1 MQKFV
6 AQRGELCLLTLPGYI
21 ALAESA
27 AYLPAAQ
34 APWAPECEQ
43 IVGYVEGEA
52 IYRLLPADA
61 WTALLK
67 EHRQRQVNAIL
78 DSLRQR
84 GLYDGP
90 PQTPPASPA

>member
-1 MQKFV
+1 MPTFI

-21 ALAESA
+21 ALTESPS
-27 AYLPAAQ
+27 YLPVSQ
-34 APWAPECEQ
+34 APWTPESDF
-43 IVGYVEGEA
+43 IVGYFEGEA
-52 IYRLLPADA
+52 IYRLLPTDA

-90 PQTPPASPA
+90 ETPPPAAA